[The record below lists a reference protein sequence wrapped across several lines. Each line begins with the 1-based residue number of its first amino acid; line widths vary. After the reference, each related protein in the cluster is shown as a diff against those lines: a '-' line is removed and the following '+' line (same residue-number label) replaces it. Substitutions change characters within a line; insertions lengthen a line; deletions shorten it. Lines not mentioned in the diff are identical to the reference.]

1 MSGFSDAADLLPG
14 EIRRAALQMPE
25 RARSTVEEF
34 RLRVGELPTA
44 LIHEEEQ
51 ELFGTV
57 HVTKKDLQ
65 RVLELATGASP
76 YASAAAIRRGYVSAP
91 GGVRVG
97 FCGKVRDGS
106 GGLWALEGVTSAA
119 IRIPREVRG
128 CASPFSSIPFVS
140 TLIISPPGAGKT
152 TLLRDM
158 VRTFSEKG
166 YRVALCDERGE
177 ISACSGDRFGFSV
190 GRHTDV
196 LVDLPRSQAAMQ
208 MIRTMN
214 PQILAMDE
222 IGDEADMQACRSACG
237 CGVALMA
244 TAHGK
249 DLKDVLSRPLLKELL
264 LSRAF
269 SRYILI
275 SRKNGERIYREERV
289 P

>member
-1 MSGFSDAADLLPG
+1 MSGFADAANLLPG
-14 EIRRAALQMPE
+14 DIRRAALTLPE
-25 RARSTVEEF
+25 KARLTAEEF

-44 LIHEEEQ
+44 LIREEER
-51 ELFGTV
+51 ELSGAV
-57 HVTKKDLQ
+57 RVTRKDLQ

-76 YASAAAIRRGYVSAP
+76 YASAAAIQRGYVSAP

-97 FCGKVRDGS
+97 FCGRVRAGS

-119 IRIPREVRG
+119 VRIPREVRG
-128 CASPFSSIPFVS
+128 CASPFCSTPFVS

-158 VRTFSEKG
+158 VRTLSEKG

-177 ISACSGDRFGFSV
+177 ISACSGDGFSFSV

-196 LVDLPRSQAAMQ
+196 LIDLPRSQAATQ
-208 MIRTMN
+208 LIRTMN

-222 IGDEADMQACRSACG
+222 ISDEADMQACRSACG

-249 DLKDVLSRPLLKELL
+249 DLKDVLSRPILGEMLLAG
-264 LSRAF
+264 AF

-275 SRKNGERIYREERV
+275 SRKNGERIYREERI